1 MPMAMAKRKYR
12 VLVAG
17 SGDKIF
23 DYISEMLP
31 RTGYESVLR
40 AGDAGEVRRMLLDSP
55 VDIVIINTP
64 LSDDFGV
71 ELALDLA
78 EGAIGVMLLVKNEL
92 YDQVC
97 YKVEDSGV
105 LTLGKPMSRQ
115 GFYSAVKLLTAM
127 TARLSKMEKA
137 NRTLQEKMADIRV
150 VNRAK
155 WLLIEHHHMKEQ
167 DAHYFIEKQAMDTR
181 LSRREVAE
189 NIIRTYDL

>member
-1 MPMAMAKRKYR
+1 MATEKRKYR
-12 VLVAG
+12 VLVAD
-17 SGDKIF
+17 SGDKIY
-23 DYISEMLP
+23 DYISQSLP
-31 RTGYESVLR
+31 RSDYDPILQ
-40 AGDAGEVRRMLLDSP
+40 AGDAGEARRMLLNAP

-64 LSDDFGV
+64 LKDDFGT

-78 EGAIGVMLLVKNEL
+78 DGSAGVLLLVKNEL
-92 YDQVC
+92 YDQIC

-105 LTLGKPMSRQ
+105 LTLGKPTSRQ

-127 TARLSKMEKA
+127 TARLSKLEKA
-137 NRTLQEKMADIRV
+137 NHTLQEKMADIRV

-189 NIIRTYDL
+189 NIIRSYDF

>member
-1 MPMAMAKRKYR
+1 MATAKKKYR
-12 VLVAG
+12 VLLAG

-23 DYISEMLP
+23 DYISEILP
-31 RTGYESVLR
+31 RSGYEPILR

-78 EGAIGVMLLVKNEL
+78 ESSMGVLLLVKNEL

-97 YKVEDSGV
+97 YKTEDSGV
-105 LTLGKPMSRQ
+105 LTLGKPMTRQ

-155 WLLIEHHHMKEQ
+155 WLLIECLSMSEAE
-167 DAHYFIEKQAMDTR
+167 AHRYIEKQAMDRCIT
-181 LSRREVAE
+181 RREIARG
-189 NIIRTYDL
+189 IIQTYA

>member
-1 MPMAMAKRKYR
+1 MATEKRKYR
-12 VLVAG
+12 VLVAD
-17 SGDKIF
+17 SGDKIYE
-23 DYISEMLP
+23 YISQSLP
-31 RTGYESVLR
+31 RGDYDPILR
-40 AGDAGEVRRMLLDSP
+40 AGHAGEARRMLLNAP

-64 LSDDFGV
+64 LKDDFGT

-78 EGAIGVMLLVKNEL
+78 DGSAGVLLLVKNEL
-92 YDQVC
+92 YDQIC

-105 LTLGKPMSRQ
+105 LTLGKPTSRQ

-127 TARLSKMEKA
+127 TARLSKLEKA
-137 NRTLQEKMADIRV
+137 NHTLQEKMADIRV

-189 NIIRTYDL
+189 NIIRSYDF

>member
-1 MPMAMAKRKYR
+1 MATGKMKYR
-12 VLVAG
+12 VLVVG

-23 DYISEMLP
+23 DYISDMLP
-31 RTGYESVLR
+31 KSGYEPLMR
-40 AGDAGEVRRMLLDSP
+40 ANDAGEARRLLLDTP
-55 VDIVIINTP
+55 ADIVIINTP
-64 LSDDFGV
+64 LTDEFGT

-78 EGAIGVMLLVKNEL
+78 ESPMGVMLLVKSEL

-105 LTLGKPMSRQ
+105 LTLGKPMTRQ

-127 TARLSKMEKA
+127 SARLMKMEKK
-137 NRTLQEKMADIRV
+137 NRSLQEKMADIRV

-155 WLLIEHHHMKEQ
+155 WLLIERHRMTEE
-167 DAHYFIEKQAMDTR
+167 DAHYFIEKQSMDMR

-189 NIIRTYDL
+189 NIIRSYDL

>member
-1 MPMAMAKRKYR
+1 
-12 VLVAG
+12 
-17 SGDKIF
+17 
-23 DYISEMLP
+23 
-31 RTGYESVLR
+31 
-40 AGDAGEVRRMLLDSP
+40 MLLDSP

-78 EGAIGVMLLVKNEL
+78 ESSMGVLLLVKNEL

-97 YKVEDSGV
+97 YKTEDSGV
-105 LTLGKPMSRQ
+105 LTLGKPMTRQ

>member
-1 MPMAMAKRKYR
+1 MATEKRKYR
-12 VLVAG
+12 VLVAD
-17 SGDKIF
+17 SGDKIY
-23 DYISEMLP
+23 DYISQSLP
-31 RTGYESVLR
+31 RSDYDTILR
-40 AGDAGEVRRMLLDSP
+40 AGDAGEARRMLLNAP

-64 LSDDFGV
+64 LKDDFGT

-78 EGAIGVMLLVKNEL
+78 DGSAGVLLLVKNEL
-92 YDQVC
+92 YDQIC

-105 LTLGKPMSRQ
+105 LTLGKPTSRQ

-127 TARLSKMEKA
+127 TARLSKLEKA
-137 NRTLQEKMADIRV
+137 NHTLQEKMADIRV

-189 NIIRTYDL
+189 NIIRSYDF

>member
-1 MPMAMAKRKYR
+1 MAAGKKKYR

-23 DYISEMLP
+23 DFIAEMLP
-31 RTGYESVLR
+31 RSDYEPALR
-40 AGDAGEVRRMLLDSP
+40 ATDAGQVRRMMLDAP
-55 VDIVIINTP
+55 TDLVIINTP
-64 LSDDFGV
+64 LPDEFGV

-78 EGAIGVMLLVKNEL
+78 EGTTGVLLLVKSEV

-97 YKVEDSGV
+97 DKVEDSGV
-105 LTLGKPMSRQ
+105 FTIGKPMTRQ
-115 GFYSAVKLLTAM
+115 SFYSAVKLLTAM
-127 TARLSKMEKA
+127 TARLTRMEKQ

-155 WLLIEHHHMKEQ
+155 WLLIQRHRMTEE

>member
-1 MPMAMAKRKYR
+1 MATEKRKYR
-12 VLVAG
+12 VLVAD
-17 SGDKIF
+17 SGDKIY
-23 DYISEMLP
+23 DYISQSLP
-31 RTGYESVLR
+31 RSDYDPILR
-40 AGDAGEVRRMLLDSP
+40 AGDAGEARRMLLNAP
-55 VDIVIINTP
+55 VDIIIINTP
-64 LSDDFGV
+64 LKDDFGT

-78 EGAIGVMLLVKNEL
+78 DGSAGVLLLVKNEL
-92 YDQVC
+92 YDQIC

-105 LTLGKPMSRQ
+105 LTLGKPTSRQ

-127 TARLSKMEKA
+127 TARLSKLEKA
-137 NRTLQEKMADIRV
+137 NHTLQEKMADIRV

-189 NIIRTYDL
+189 NIIRSYDF

>member
-1 MPMAMAKRKYR
+1 MATEKRKYR
-12 VLVAG
+12 VLVAD
-17 SGDKIF
+17 SGDKIY
-23 DYISEMLP
+23 DYISQSLP
-31 RTGYESVLR
+31 RSDYDPILR
-40 AGDAGEVRRMLLDSP
+40 AGDAGEARRMLLNAP

-64 LSDDFGV
+64 LKDDFGT

-78 EGAIGVMLLVKNEL
+78 DGSAGVLLLVKNEL
-92 YDQVC
+92 YDQIC

-105 LTLGKPMSRQ
+105 LTLGKPTSRQ

-127 TARLSKMEKA
+127 TARLSKLEKA
-137 NRTLQEKMADIRV
+137 NHTLQEKMADIRV

-167 DAHYFIEKQAMDTR
+167 AAHYFIEKQAMDTR

-189 NIIRTYDL
+189 NIIRSYDF

>member
-1 MPMAMAKRKYR
+1 MATEKRKYR
-12 VLVAG
+12 VLVAD
-17 SGDKIF
+17 SGDKIY
-23 DYISEMLP
+23 DYISQSLP
-31 RTGYESVLR
+31 RSDYDPILR
-40 AGDAGEVRRMLLDSP
+40 AGDAGEARRMLLNAP

-64 LSDDFGV
+64 LKDDFGT

-78 EGAIGVMLLVKNEL
+78 DGSAGVLLLVKNEL
-92 YDQVC
+92 YDQIC

-105 LTLGKPMSRQ
+105 LTLGKPTSRQ

-127 TARLSKMEKA
+127 TARLSKLEKA
-137 NRTLQEKMADIRV
+137 NHTLQEKMADIRV

-155 WLLIEHHHMKEQ
+155 WLLIEHHHMREQ

-189 NIIRTYDL
+189 NIIRSYDF

>member
-1 MPMAMAKRKYR
+1 MATEKRKYR
-12 VLVAG
+12 VLVAD
-17 SGDKIF
+17 SGDKIY
-23 DYISEMLP
+23 DYISQSLP
-31 RTGYESVLR
+31 RSDYDPILR
-40 AGDAGEVRRMLLDSP
+40 AGDAGEARRMLLNAP

-64 LSDDFGV
+64 LKDDFGT

-78 EGAIGVMLLVKNEL
+78 DGSAGVLLLVKNEL
-92 YDQVC
+92 YDQIC

-105 LTLGKPMSRQ
+105 LTLGKPTSRQ

-127 TARLSKMEKA
+127 SARLSKLEKA
-137 NRTLQEKMADIRV
+137 NHTLQEKMADIRV

-167 DAHYFIEKQAMDTR
+167 DAHYFIEKHAMDTR

-189 NIIRTYDL
+189 NIIRSYDF

>member
-1 MPMAMAKRKYR
+1 MATAKRKFR

-23 DYISEMLP
+23 DYISQTLP
-31 RTGYESVLR
+31 HSSYDPILR
-40 AGDAGEVRRMLLDSP
+40 AEDAGEARRLLLDSP

-78 EGAIGVMLLVKNEL
+78 EGSTGVLLLVKNEL

-105 LTLGKPMSRQ
+105 LTMGKPMTRQ
-115 GFYSAVKLLTAM
+115 GFYSAVKLLSAM
-127 TARLSKMEKA
+127 SARLSKMEKA

-181 LSRREVAE
+181 MSRREVAE

>member
-1 MPMAMAKRKYR
+1 MATEKRKYR
-12 VLVAG
+12 VLVAD
-17 SGDKIF
+17 SGDKIY
-23 DYISEMLP
+23 DYISQSLP
-31 RTGYESVLR
+31 RSDYDPILR
-40 AGDAGEVRRMLLDSP
+40 AGDAGEARRMLLDAP

-64 LSDDFGV
+64 LKDDFGT

-78 EGAIGVMLLVKNEL
+78 DGSAGVLLLVKNEL
-92 YDQVC
+92 YDQIC

-105 LTLGKPMSRQ
+105 LTLGKPTSRQ

-127 TARLSKMEKA
+127 TARLSKLEKA
-137 NRTLQEKMADIRV
+137 NHTLQEKMADIRV

-189 NIIRTYDL
+189 NIIRSYDF

>member
-1 MPMAMAKRKYR
+1 MATEKRKYR
-12 VLVAG
+12 VLVAD
-17 SGDKIF
+17 SGDKIY
-23 DYISEMLP
+23 DYISQSLP
-31 RTGYESVLR
+31 RSDYDPILR
-40 AGDAGEVRRMLLDSP
+40 AGDAGEARRMLLNAP

-64 LSDDFGV
+64 LKDDFGT

-78 EGAIGVMLLVKNEL
+78 DGSAGVLLLVKNEL
-92 YDQVC
+92 YDQIC

-105 LTLGKPMSRQ
+105 LTLGKPTSRQ

-127 TARLSKMEKA
+127 TARLSKLEKA
-137 NRTLQEKMADIRV
+137 NHTLQEKMADIRV

-181 LSRREVAE
+181 LSRREVSE
-189 NIIRTYDL
+189 NIIRSYDF

>member
-1 MPMAMAKRKYR
+1 MATEKRKYR
-12 VLVAG
+12 VLVAD
-17 SGDKIF
+17 SGDKIY
-23 DYISEMLP
+23 DYISQSLP
-31 RTGYESVLR
+31 RSDYDPILR
-40 AGDAGEVRRMLLDSP
+40 AGDAGEARRMLLNAP

-64 LSDDFGV
+64 LKDDFGT

-78 EGAIGVMLLVKNEL
+78 DGSAGVLLLVKNEL
-92 YDQVC
+92 YDQIC

-105 LTLGKPMSRQ
+105 LTLGKPTSRQ

-127 TARLSKMEKA
+127 TARLSKLEKA
-137 NRTLQEKMADIRV
+137 NHTLQEKMADIRV

-189 NIIRTYDL
+189 NIIRSYDF

>member
-1 MPMAMAKRKYR
+1 MATAKRKFR

-23 DYISEMLP
+23 DYISQTLP
-31 RTGYESVLR
+31 HSGYDPILKAE
-40 AGDAGEVRRMLLDSP
+40 DAGEARRLLLDSP

-78 EGAIGVMLLVKNEL
+78 EGSTGVLLLVKNEL

-105 LTLGKPMSRQ
+105 LTMGKPMTRQ
-115 GFYSAVKLLTAM
+115 GFYSAVKLLSAM
-127 TARLSKMEKA
+127 SARLSKMEKA

-181 LSRREVAE
+181 MSRREVAE

>member
-1 MPMAMAKRKYR
+1 MAMAKRKYR

-31 RTGYESVLR
+31 RTGYEPVLR
-40 AGDAGEVRRMLLDSP
+40 ASDAGEVRRMLLDSP

-78 EGAIGVMLLVKNEL
+78 ESATGVLLLVKNEL
-92 YDQVC
+92 FEQVC
-97 YKVEDSGV
+97 DKVEDSGV

-115 GFYSAVKLLTAM
+115 GFYSAVKLITAM
-127 TARLSKMEKA
+127 TARLSKMEKV

>member
-1 MPMAMAKRKYR
+1 MATGKRKYR
-12 VLVAG
+12 VLVVG

-23 DYISEMLP
+23 DFIAELLP
-31 RTGYESVLR
+31 HSSYDPIYR
-40 AGDAGEVRRMLLDSP
+40 AGDAGEVRRMLLDTP
-55 VDIVIINTP
+55 VDLVIINTP
-64 LSDDFGV
+64 LPDDFGV

-78 EGAIGVMLLVKNEL
+78 ENPMGVLLLVKNEV

-105 LTLGKPMSRQ
+105 LTLAKPMTRQ
-115 GFYSAVKLLTAM
+115 SFYGAVKLLTAM
-127 TARLSKMEKA
+127 SARLSKMEKQ

-155 WLLIEHHHMKEQ
+155 WLLIEHHHMKEE

-181 LSRREVAE
+181 MSRREVAE

>member
-1 MPMAMAKRKYR
+1 MAMAKRKYR

-78 EGAIGVMLLVKNEL
+78 EGATGVLLLVKNEL

>member
-1 MPMAMAKRKYR
+1 MVAAKRKVR

-17 SGDKIF
+17 SGDKVF
-23 DYISEMLP
+23 EFISELLP
-31 RTGYESVLR
+31 PSGFEPLAR

-78 EGAIGVMLLVKNEL
+78 EGTTGVLLLVKNEL

-115 GFYSAVKLLTAM
+115 GFYSAVKLLCAM

-137 NRTLQEKMADIRV
+137 NRTLQEKMSDIRV

-167 DAHYFIEKQAMDTR
+167 DAHYFIERQAMDTR

-189 NIIRTYDL
+189 NIIRTYDF